1 MLAAVANVSE
11 WEALALHKG
20 IVVRYVWLGG
30 LEWWIWIYG
39 VHSYTANQCLFCRG
53 GRTKEEA
60 TLNSL
65 HRRTATTRS
74 VMQL

>member
-11 WEALALHKG
+11 WEALALHRG

-39 VHSYTANQCLFCRG
+39 LQ
-53 GRTKEEA
+53 
-60 TLNSL
+60 L
-65 HRRTATTRS
+65 HRKP
-74 VMQL
+74 MPLL